1 MAASSSGS
9 AQSKGCLAGL
19 LPLSSAG
26 GSLPMMLNG
35 LLAHGNAQ
43 GYQQQQQGSS
53 QPPPGFSQQGA
64 RIPTPAMIAGGG
76 SAQPPTGL
84 HGHHLLVTKPHCMIN
99 CHWRA

>member
-1 MAASSSGS
+1 VAGSCSGL
-9 AQSKGCLAGL
+9 AQPRGCLAGL

-26 GSLPMMLNG
+26 GSLPVMLNG

-53 QPPPGFSQQGA
+53 QPALDFLQQGTSIA
-64 RIPTPAMIAGGG
+64 TPAMIAAG
-76 SAQPPTGL
+76 SNAQPPTGV
-84 HGHHLLVTKPHCMIN
+84 HGHHLLVTKPHCMIC